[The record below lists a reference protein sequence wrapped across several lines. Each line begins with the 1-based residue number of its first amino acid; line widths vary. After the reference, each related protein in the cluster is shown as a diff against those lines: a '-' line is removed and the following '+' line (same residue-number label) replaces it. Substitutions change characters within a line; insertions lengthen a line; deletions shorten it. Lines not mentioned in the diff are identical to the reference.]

1 MNSSKLSKDIKLSCL
16 RMIYESNASHIG
28 SALSIADILSVLY
41 ADIMQTFPENPNHP
55 NRDRFILSKG
65 HAASILYAL
74 LGELK
79 YFEKAKLSN
88 YGKNGD
94 ILMNHVSHKIPGVEF
109 STGSLGHGL
118 SFGAG
123 KALAAKKKGE
133 TWNTYV
139 LMSDGELQEGSI
151 WEALMF
157 SAHHK
162 LDNIVAIIDYNKLQS
177 LKSINETLNIEPLKQ
192 KFASFGWHVLE
203 VEGHDH
209 KDLKKTFFEAKK
221 VKNKPQI
228 IIANTVKGK
237 GVSFM
242 ENSIKWHYKTPNKRD
257 YLKAI
262 QEVKNA

>member
-1 MNSSKLSKDIKLSCL
+1 
-16 RMIYESNASHIG
+16 
-28 SALSIADILSVLY
+28 
-41 ADIMQTFPENPNHP
+41 
-55 NRDRFILSKG
+55 
-65 HAASILYAL
+65 
-74 LGELK
+74 
-79 YFEKAKLSN
+79 
-88 YGKNGD
+88 
-94 ILMNHVSHKIPGVEF
+94 
-109 STGSLGHGL
+109 
-118 SFGAG
+118 
-123 KALAAKKKGE
+123 
-133 TWNTYV
+133 
-139 LMSDGELQEGSI
+139 
-151 WEALMF
+151 MF